1 VFYEWRLFM
10 DQTKKNIL
18 LVIGS
23 VLVTLMVV
31 CCAMVYMLGG
41 SMERATDMLR
51 FIATVRFVENQYDG
65 EVDQQALINGSI
77 DGMMKSL
84 GDKYSV
90 YLDEDKFRQLNNI
103 NTGTFGGIGVV
114 MSFAEPGH
122 CRIMSVMEN
131 TPGQAAGLQDGDE
144 VIAVEGMPVAEL
156 QPEEVV
162 GKIRG
167 VEGTQVVITIR
178 RGGEADKDYTLTRSS
193 IPIDTAAGDMVPDT
207 EIGYIRIAS
216 FSENTGK
223 EFKEAL
229 DKVRA
234 QNARGLIIDL
244 RANPGGLV
252 TSCMEI
258 ANLVVPEGE
267 VVSLIDKSGSRK
279 VFNSSMSEAGLPIVV
294 LIDGNSAS
302 ASEILAGALKDRGA
316 ATLVGMKSYG
326 KGSVQTILPL
336 FRGDGIK
343 LTVAK
348 YYTPSGASIDG
359 IGIQPDVEIAMP
371 ENPTEDVQL
380 KRAIEVMQEKFQ

>member
-1 VFYEWRLFM
+1 M
-10 DQTKKNIL
+10 SQTKKNIL
-18 LVIGS
+18 LVIS
-23 VLVTLMVV
+23 TVLVTLVV
-31 CCAMVYMLGG
+31 TGCTALYLMGG
-41 SMERATDMLR
+41 NLSKAGDMIR
-51 FIATVRFVENQYDG
+51 FIATVRFVENHFDG
-65 EVDQQALINGSI
+65 EVDQTALINGSI

-84 GDKYSV
+84 GDKYSI

-103 NTGTFGGIGVV
+103 NNGTFGGIGVV

-122 CRIMSVMEN
+122 CKIMSVMEN
-131 TPGQAAGLQDGDE
+131 TPGQDAGLQAGDE
-144 VIAVEGMPVAEL
+144 VIAVEGTPVSEL

-178 RGGEADKDYTLTRSS
+178 RQGEEDKDYTLTRSV
-193 IPIDTAAGDMVPDT
+193 IAMTTAAGDMIPDT
-207 EIGYIRIAS
+207 DIGYIRIAS
-216 FSENTGK
+216 FSENTGR
-223 EFKEAL
+223 EFKDAL
-229 DKVRA
+229 EKERS
-234 QNARGLIIDL
+234 QNAKGLIIDL

-258 ANLVVPEGE
+258 ANMVVPEGE
-267 VVSLIDKSGSRK
+267 VVSLIDKSGDK
-279 VFNSSMSEAGLPIVV
+279 QVFTSSLTGASMPIVV

-348 YYTPSGASIDG
+348 YYTPSGTSIDG

-371 ENPTEDVQL
+371 ENPVEDVQL
-380 KRAIEVMQEKFQ
+380 LKAIEVMKGKIQ

>member
-1 VFYEWRLFM
+1 M
-10 DQTKKNIL
+10 SQTKKNIL
-18 LVIGS
+18 LVIS
-23 VLVTLMVV
+23 TVLVTLLIV
-31 CCAMVYMLGG
+31 CCAIFYMLGG
-41 SMERATDMLR
+41 TVEKAGDMLR
-51 FIATVRFVENQYDG
+51 FIATVSFVEDKYDG
-65 EVDQQALINGSI
+65 DVDRTILINGSI

-84 GDKYSV
+84 GDKYSI
-90 YLDEDKFRQLNNI
+90 YLDEEKFRELSNI
-103 NTGTFGGIGVV
+103 NNGTFGGIGVV

-122 CRIMSVMEN
+122 CKIMSVMEN
-131 TPGQAAGLQDGDE
+131 TPGQQAGLQDGDE
-144 VIAVEGMPVAEL
+144 VIAVEGTPVSEL

-178 RGGEADKDYTLTRSS
+178 RQGEEDKDYTLTRSS
-193 IPIDTAAGDMVPDT
+193 IPMTTAAGEMIPDT

-216 FSENTGK
+216 FSENTGR
-223 EFKEAL
+223 EFKDAL
-229 DKVRA
+229 EKEKS
-234 QNARGLIIDL
+234 QNAKGLIIDL

-258 ANLVVPEGE
+258 ANMVVPEGE
-267 VVSLIDKSGSRK
+267 VVSLIDKSGDK
-279 VFNSSMSEAGLPIVV
+279 QVFTSSLTGASMPIVV

-348 YYTPSGASIDG
+348 YYTPSGTSIDG

-371 ENPTEDVQL
+371 ENPVEDVQL
-380 KRAIEVMQEKFQ
+380 LKAIEVMKGKIQ

>member
-1 VFYEWRLFM
+1 M
-10 DQTKKNIL
+10 SQTKKNIL
-18 LVIGS
+18 LVIS
-23 VLVTLMVV
+23 TVLVTLVV
-31 CCAMVYMLGG
+31 TGCSALYLMGG
-41 SMERATDMLR
+41 NLSKAGDMIR
-51 FIATVRFVENQYDG
+51 FIATVRFVENHFDG
-65 EVDQQALINGSI
+65 EVDQTALINGSI

-84 GDKYSV
+84 GDKYSI

-103 NTGTFGGIGVV
+103 NNGTFGGIGVV

-122 CRIMSVMEN
+122 CKIMSVMEN
-131 TPGQAAGLQDGDE
+131 TPGQQAGLQDGDE
-144 VIAVEGMPVAEL
+144 VIAVEGTPVSEL

-178 RGGEADKDYTLTRSS
+178 RQGEEDKDYTLTRSS
-193 IPIDTAAGDMVPDT
+193 IPMTTAAGEMIPDT
-207 EIGYIRIAS
+207 DIGYIRIAS
-216 FSENTGK
+216 FSENTGR
-223 EFKEAL
+223 EFKDAL
-229 DKVRA
+229 EKEKS
-234 QNARGLIIDL
+234 QNAKGLIIDL

-252 TSCMEI
+252 TACMEI
-258 ANLVVPEGE
+258 ANMVVPEGE
-267 VVSLIDKSGSRK
+267 VVSLIDKSGNK
-279 VFNSSMSEAGLPIVV
+279 QVFNSSMTETGIPIVV

-348 YYTPSGASIDG
+348 YYTPSGTSIDG

-371 ENPTEDVQL
+371 EDPVEDVQL
-380 KRAIEVMQEKFQ
+380 LKAIEVMKGKIQ

>member
-1 VFYEWRLFM
+1 M
-10 DQTKKNIL
+10 SQTKKNIL
-18 LVIGS
+18 LVIS
-23 VLVTLMVV
+23 TVLVTLLIV
-31 CCAMVYMLGG
+31 CCAIFYMLGG
-41 SMERATDMLR
+41 TVEKAGDMLR
-51 FIATVRFVENQYDG
+51 FIATVSFVEDKYDG
-65 EVDQQALINGSI
+65 DVDRTILINGSI

-84 GDKYSV
+84 GDKYSI
-90 YLDEDKFRQLNNI
+90 YLDEEKFRELNNI
-103 NTGTFGGIGVV
+103 NNGTFGGIGVV

-122 CRIMSVMEN
+122 CKIMSVMEN
-131 TPGQAAGLQDGDE
+131 TPGQQAGLQDGDE
-144 VIAVEGMPVAEL
+144 VIAVEGTPVSEL

-178 RGGEADKDYTLTRSS
+178 RQGEEDKDYTLTRSS
-193 IPIDTAAGDMVPDT
+193 ISMTTAAGDMIPDT

-216 FSENTGK
+216 FSENTAK
-223 EFKEAL
+223 EFKDAL
-229 DKVRA
+229 EKEKS
-234 QNARGLIIDL
+234 QNAKGLIIDL

-252 TSCMEI
+252 TSCMDI
-258 ANLVVPEGE
+258 ANMVVPEGE
-267 VVSLIDKSGSRK
+267 VVSLIDKSGNK
-279 VFNSSMSEAGLPIVV
+279 QVFNSSMTEKELPIVV

-348 YYTPSGASIDG
+348 YYTPSGTSIDG

-371 ENPTEDVQL
+371 EHPTEDVQL
-380 KRAIEVMQEKFQ
+380 LKAVEVMKEKHQ

>member
-1 VFYEWRLFM
+1 M
-10 DQTKKNIL
+10 SQTKKNIL
-18 LVIGS
+18 LVIS
-23 VLVTLMVV
+23 TVLVTLGVTG
-31 CCAMVYMLGG
+31 CAALYLMGG
-41 SMERATDMLR
+41 NLSKAGDMIR
-51 FIATVRFVENQYDG
+51 FIATVRFVENHFDG
-65 EVDQQALINGSI
+65 EVDQTALINGSI

-84 GDKYSV
+84 GDKYSI

-103 NTGTFGGIGVV
+103 NNGTFGGIGVV

-122 CRIMSVMEN
+122 CKIMSVMEN
-131 TPGQAAGLQDGDE
+131 TPGQDAGLQAGDE
-144 VIAVEGMPVAEL
+144 VIAVEGTPVSEL

-178 RGGEADKDYTLTRSS
+178 RQGEADKDYTLTRSV
-193 IPIDTAAGDMVPDT
+193 IAMTTAAGDMIPDT
-207 EIGYIRIAS
+207 DIGYIRIAS
-216 FSENTGK
+216 FSENTGR
-223 EFKEAL
+223 EFKDAL
-229 DKVRA
+229 EKERS
-234 QNARGLIIDL
+234 QNAKGLIIDL

-258 ANLVVPEGE
+258 ANMVVPEGE
-267 VVSLIDKSGSRK
+267 VVSLIDKSGAK
-279 VFNSSMSEAGLPIVV
+279 QVFTSSLTGESMPIVV

-348 YYTPSGASIDG
+348 YYTPSGTSIDG

-371 ENPTEDVQL
+371 ENPVEDVQL
-380 KRAIEVMQEKFQ
+380 LKAIEVMKGKIQ

>member
-1 VFYEWRLFM
+1 M
-10 DQTKKNIL
+10 SQTKKSVL
-18 LVIGS
+18 LVVGTA
-23 VLVTLMVV
+23 LVTLLAV
-31 CCAMVYMLGG
+31 CCVIFYMLGG
-41 SMERATDMLR
+41 TVGKAGDMLR
-51 FIATVRFVENQYDG
+51 FIATVNFVEDKYDG
-65 EVDQQALINGSI
+65 DVDRTVLINGSI

-84 GDKYSV
+84 GDKYSI
-90 YLDEDKFRQLNNI
+90 YLDEEKFRQLSNI
-103 NTGTFGGIGVV
+103 NSGTFGGIGVV

-122 CRIMSVMEN
+122 CHIMSVMEN
-131 TPGQAAGLQDGDE
+131 TPGQEAGLQAGDE
-144 VIAVEGMPVAEL
+144 VIAVEGTPVSEL

-178 RGGEADKDYTLTRSS
+178 RQGEADKDYTLTRSS
-193 IPIDTAAGDMVPDT
+193 IAMTTAAGNMIPDT

-216 FSENTGK
+216 FSENTGR
-223 EFKEAL
+223 EFTEAL
-229 DKVRA
+229 DKLKE
-234 QNARGLIIDL
+234 QNAKGLIIDL

-252 TSCMEI
+252 NSCMEI
-258 ANLVVPEGE
+258 ANQVVPEGE
-267 VVSLIDKSGSRK
+267 VVSLIDNTGSK
-279 VFNSSMSEAGLPIVV
+279 QVFTSSLTGPSMPIVV

-359 IGIQPDVEIAMP
+359 IGIQPDVEIALP
-371 ENPTEDVQL
+371 EHPTEDVQL
-380 KRAIEVMQEKFQ
+380 LKAVEVMKEKLQ

>member
-1 VFYEWRLFM
+1 M
-10 DQTKKNIL
+10 
-18 LVIGS
+18 
-23 VLVTLMVV
+23 
-31 CCAMVYMLGG
+31 
-41 SMERATDMLR
+41 
-51 FIATVRFVENQYDG
+51 
-65 EVDQQALINGSI
+65 
-77 DGMMKSL
+77 
-84 GDKYSV
+84 
-90 YLDEDKFRQLNNI
+90 
-103 NTGTFGGIGVV
+103 V

-122 CRIMSVMEN
+122 CKIMSVMEN
-131 TPGQAAGLQDGDE
+131 TPGQQAGLQDGDE
-144 VIAVEGMPVAEL
+144 VIAVEGTPVSEL

-178 RGGEADKDYTLTRSS
+178 RQGEEDRDYILTRSS
-193 IPIDTAAGDMVPDT
+193 IPMTTAAGEMIPDT

-216 FSENTGK
+216 FSENTGR
-223 EFKEAL
+223 EFKDAL
-229 DKVRA
+229 EKEKS
-234 QNARGLIIDL
+234 QNAKGLIIDL

-258 ANLVVPEGE
+258 ANMVVPEGE
-267 VVSLIDKSGSRK
+267 VVSLIDKSGDK
-279 VFNSSMSEAGLPIVV
+279 QVFTSSLTGASMPIVV

-348 YYTPSGASIDG
+348 YYTPSGTSIDG

-371 ENPTEDVQL
+371 ENPVEDVQL
-380 KRAIEVMQEKFQ
+380 LKAIEVMKGKIQ

>member
-1 VFYEWRLFM
+1 M
-10 DQTKKNIL
+10 SQTKKNIL
-18 LVIGS
+18 LVIS
-23 VLVTLMVV
+23 TVLVTLVV
-31 CCAMVYMLGG
+31 TCCATLYLLGG
-41 SMERATDMLR
+41 SVEKAGDMIR
-51 FIATVRFVENQYDG
+51 FIATVRFVESHFAG
-65 EVDQQALINGSI
+65 EVDRTALINGSI

-84 GDKYSV
+84 GDKYSI
-90 YLDEDKFRQLNNI
+90 YLDEDKYRQLNNI
-103 NTGTFGGIGVV
+103 NNGTFGGIGVV

-122 CRIMSVMEN
+122 CKIMSVMEN
-131 TPGQAAGLQDGDE
+131 TPGQEAGLQAGDE
-144 VIAVEGMPVAEL
+144 VIAVEGTPVSEL

-178 RGGEADKDYTLTRSS
+178 RQGEADKDYTLTRSV
-193 IPIDTAAGDMVPDT
+193 IAMTTAAGDMIPDT
-207 EIGYIRIAS
+207 DIGYIRIAS
-216 FSENTGK
+216 FSENTGR
-223 EFKEAL
+223 EFKEVL
-229 DKVRA
+229 EKEKA
-234 QNARGLIIDL
+234 QNAKGLIIDL

-258 ANLVVPEGE
+258 ANMVVPEGE
-267 VVSLIDKSGSRK
+267 VVSLIDKSGNK
-279 VFNSSMSEAGLPIVV
+279 QVFNSSMTEKGIPIVV

-326 KGSVQTILPL
+326 KGSVQTIMPL

-348 YYTPSGASIDG
+348 YYTPSGTSIDG
-359 IGIQPDVEIAMP
+359 IGIQPDVEIALP

-380 KRAIEVMQEKFQ
+380 LKAVEVMKGKIQ

>member
-1 VFYEWRLFM
+1 M
-10 DQTKKNIL
+10 SQTKKNIL
-18 LVIGS
+18 LVIS
-23 VLVTLMVV
+23 TVLVTLVV
-31 CCAMVYMLGG
+31 TGCATLYLMGG
-41 SMERATDMLR
+41 NLSKAGDMIR
-51 FIATVRFVENQYDG
+51 FIATVRFVENHFDG
-65 EVDQQALINGSI
+65 EVDQTALINGSI

-84 GDKYSV
+84 GDKYSI
-90 YLDEDKFRQLNNI
+90 YLDEDKFRQLNNV
-103 NTGTFGGIGVV
+103 NNGTFGGIGVV

-122 CRIMSVMEN
+122 CKIMSVMEN
-131 TPGQAAGLQDGDE
+131 TPGQQAGLQDGDE
-144 VIAVEGMPVAEL
+144 VIAVEGTPVSEL

-178 RGGEADKDYTLTRSS
+178 RQGEEDKDYTLTRSS
-193 IPIDTAAGDMVPDT
+193 IPMTTAAGEMIPDT

-216 FSENTGK
+216 FSENTGR
-223 EFKEAL
+223 EFKDAL
-229 DKVRA
+229 EKEKS
-234 QNARGLIIDL
+234 QNAKGLIIDL

-258 ANLVVPEGE
+258 ANMVVPEGE
-267 VVSLIDKSGSRK
+267 VVSLIDKSGDK
-279 VFNSSMSEAGLPIVV
+279 QVFTSSLTGASMPIVV

-348 YYTPSGASIDG
+348 YYTPSGTSIDG

-371 ENPTEDVQL
+371 ENPVEDVQL
-380 KRAIEVMQEKFQ
+380 LKAIEVMKGKIQ

>member
-1 VFYEWRLFM
+1 M
-10 DQTKKNIL
+10 SQTKKNIL
-18 LVIGS
+18 LVIS
-23 VLVTLMVV
+23 TVLVTLVV
-31 CCAMVYMLGG
+31 TGCATLYLMGG
-41 SMERATDMLR
+41 NLSKAGDMIR
-51 FIATVRFVENQYDG
+51 FIATVRFVENHFDG
-65 EVDQQALINGSI
+65 EVDQTALINGSI

-84 GDKYSV
+84 GDKYSI
-90 YLDEDKFRQLNNI
+90 YLDEDKFRQLSNVNN
-103 NTGTFGGIGVV
+103 GTFGGIGVV

-122 CRIMSVMEN
+122 CKIMSVMEN
-131 TPGQAAGLQDGDE
+131 TPGQQAGLQDGDE
-144 VIAVEGMPVAEL
+144 VIAVEGTPVSGL

-178 RGGEADKDYTLTRSS
+178 RQGEEDKDYTLTRSS
-193 IPIDTAAGDMVPDT
+193 IPMTTAAGEMIPDT

-216 FSENTGK
+216 FSENTGR
-223 EFKEAL
+223 EFKDAL
-229 DKVRA
+229 EKEKS
-234 QNARGLIIDL
+234 QNAKGLIIDL

-258 ANLVVPEGE
+258 ANMVVPEGE
-267 VVSLIDKSGSRK
+267 VVSLIDKSGDK
-279 VFNSSMSEAGLPIVV
+279 QVFTSSLTGASMPIVV

-348 YYTPSGASIDG
+348 YYTPSGTSIDG

-371 ENPTEDVQL
+371 ENPVEDVQL
-380 KRAIEVMQEKFQ
+380 LKAIEVMKGKIQ

>member
-1 VFYEWRLFM
+1 M
-10 DQTKKNIL
+10 SQTKKNIL
-18 LVIGS
+18 LVIS
-23 VLVTLMVV
+23 TVLVTLVV
-31 CCAMVYMLGG
+31 TGCVALYLMGG
-41 SMERATDMLR
+41 NLSKAGDMIR
-51 FIATVRFVENQYDG
+51 FIATVRFVENHFDG
-65 EVDQQALINGSI
+65 EVDQTALINGSI

-84 GDKYSV
+84 GDKYSI
-90 YLDEDKFRQLNNI
+90 YLDEDKFRQLNNV
-103 NTGTFGGIGVV
+103 NNGTFGGIGVV

-122 CRIMSVMEN
+122 CKIMSVMEN
-131 TPGQAAGLQDGDE
+131 TPGQQAGLQDGDE
-144 VIAVEGMPVAEL
+144 VIAVEGTPVSEL

-178 RGGEADKDYTLTRSS
+178 RQGEEDKDYTLTRSS
-193 IPIDTAAGDMVPDT
+193 IPMTTAAGEMIPDT

-216 FSENTGK
+216 FSENTGR
-223 EFKEAL
+223 EFKDAL
-229 DKVRA
+229 EKEKS
-234 QNARGLIIDL
+234 QNSKGLIIDL

-258 ANLVVPEGE
+258 ANMVVPEGE
-267 VVSLIDKSGSRK
+267 VVSLIDKSGDK
-279 VFNSSMSEAGLPIVV
+279 QVFTSSLTGASMPIVV

-348 YYTPSGASIDG
+348 YYTPSGTSIDG

-371 ENPTEDVQL
+371 ENPVEDVQL
-380 KRAIEVMQEKFQ
+380 LKAIEVMKGKIQ